1 MSQPEK
7 ASLYL
12 LRGLRGRCPA
22 CGEGRLFRAFTKV
35 VDRCPQCGEALYHH
49 RADDFPAYL
58 TIVIVGHIVVPLT
71 LYVELAYTPS
81 YGVHAMIWL
90 PVILGLALGLLQPIK
105 GTIVAMQW
113 LMGMHVFAA
122 AKLAREVSAPAVED
136 LADGGTVEASAQ
148 ARLEQHTR
156 LQRMQ
161 AAAPDQAGLAQ
172 GDLRARTAVGLA

>member
-35 VDRCPQCGEALYHH
+35 VDHCPHCGEALYHH

-71 LYVELAYTPS
+71 LYVELAYAPS
-81 YGVHAMIWL
+81 YWVHAMIWL

-113 LMGMHVFAA
+113 SMGMHGFAA
-122 AKLAREVSAPAVED
+122 AKHAREASAPAVED
-136 LADGGTVEASAQ
+136 LADGGAVQPGTQ

-161 AAAPDQAGLAQ
+161 AATPDQAGLAQ
-172 GDLRARTAVGLA
+172 GDLRARAAVGMA

>member
-1 MSQPEK
+1 MTQPEK

-12 LRGLRGRCPA
+12 LRGLRGRCPM

-35 VDRCPQCGEALYHH
+35 VDKCSVCGERYHHH

-58 TIVIVGHIVVPLT
+58 TIVLVGHVIVPLT

-81 YGVHAMIWL
+81 YWVHAMIWL
-90 PVILGLALGLLQPIK
+90 PVVLGLALGMLQPIK

-113 LMGMHVFAA
+113 LMGMHGFAA
-122 AKLAREVSAPAVED
+122 AKLAREASAPAVED
-136 LADGGTVEASAQ
+136 LADGGGIQSGAQ

-161 AAAPDQAGLAQ
+161 AATPDQAGLAQ
-172 GDLRARTAVGLA
+172 RDLGARAAVGMA